1 MVILYGVEGN
11 GMLKRYW
18 TVHLPARLLVE
29 IGEDCSGGWT
39 GFGGWGCEVFFAA
52 GADIG
57 AKSGFLGS

>member
-1 MVILYGVEGN
+1 
-11 GMLKRYW
+11 MLKRDW

-29 IGEDCSGGWT
+29 IGEDGSGGWT